1 MNNQRRMA
9 EMFSYFKYIEDG
21 CHLLDDNADRRQ
33 IVLDSLAVFDKLRDS
48 NFVIAVFAPFNYGKS
63 TLLNALLGQKV
74 LPINLVPTTGT
85 TIRIKYGRELMT
97 RITMSNGREII
108 ERGTEI
114 LGTFAVLSE
123 ERKMRKDVASVEV
136 SCPHPL
142 LKNNV
147 ELVDIPGTNDMKEQN
162 TLVQEQLL
170 KSDLIIQVLNAQ
182 QLFTLNERENLREW
196 LVNKGIKTVLF
207 VVNFVN
213 LLEPQDQK
221 SLWERAQS
229 IANNF
234 GSDIPRG
241 MSNLY
246 RVDALPALRAKVKND
261 QRGLQSSGIINFEE
275 SLKKIVDTQQQR
287 IVETRWPRLEVVI
300 SQVRR
305 ELQGKRETIESELR
319 KTVDMLKTEVERG
332 QELEQRYIN
341 GLKNS
346 LDIFWNWLS
355 GESLSRYI
363 SPAASALARGEFR
376 SWETGPFKNDILER
390 TRAIEKWVA
399 FACEAFHKKNNTS
412 LSIGFPAD
420 PDINL
425 PRSPE
430 RLGGFQEFLDDI
442 FNGSGIQ
449 REIDEV
455 YSHNRN
461 VAYHN
466 GAVDYLQR
474 FQSKAINTLNEY
486 ITTVAPLISFSGV
499 EIPQEV
505 KDKIV
510 YLEALN
516 KALNNLS

>member
-9 EMFSYFKYIEDG
+9 EIFSYFKYLEDG

-182 QLFTLNERENLREW
+182 QLFTLNERETLREW

-229 IANNF
+229 IAN
-234 GSDIPRG
+234 
-241 MSNLY
+241 
-246 RVDALPALRAKVKND
+246 
-261 QRGLQSSGIINFEE
+261 
-275 SLKKIVDTQQQR
+275 KI
-287 IVETRWPRLEVVI
+287 
-300 SQVRR
+300 
-305 ELQGKRETIESELR
+305 
-319 KTVDMLKTEVERG
+319 
-332 QELEQRYIN
+332 
-341 GLKNS
+341 
-346 LDIFWNWLS
+346 
-355 GESLSRYI
+355 
-363 SPAASALARGEFR
+363 
-376 SWETGPFKNDILER
+376 
-390 TRAIEKWVA
+390 
-399 FACEAFHKKNNTS
+399 
-412 LSIGFPAD
+412 
-420 PDINL
+420 
-425 PRSPE
+425 
-430 RLGGFQEFLDDI
+430 
-442 FNGSGIQ
+442 
-449 REIDEV
+449 
-455 YSHNRN
+455 
-461 VAYHN
+461 
-466 GAVDYLQR
+466 
-474 FQSKAINTLNEY
+474 
-486 ITTVAPLISFSGV
+486 
-499 EIPQEV
+499 
-505 KDKIV
+505 
-510 YLEALN
+510 
-516 KALNNLS
+516 